1 MQRDIET
8 LIDIANAARLIMEFT
23 ADLTKSIFISDR
35 KTQSSVMHQITI
47 IGEAARRLDTS
58 FRVKNSSIPWPL
70 IIGMRSKLIHEYN
83 NVDLDEV
90 WKTAKSDIPL
100 LLSQIE
106 NLIRNSKR
114 TD

>member
-8 LIDIANAARLIMEFT
+8 LLDIANAARLIIEFT
-23 ADLTKSIFISDR
+23 EGTQKSTFLSDK

-58 FRVKNSSIPWPL
+58 FRIKHSDIPWPL

-90 WKTAKSDIPL
+90 WKTVKSDIPL

-106 NLIRNSKR
+106 ALIRSNK
-114 TD
+114 